1 MTEQMIQALQKAAN
15 GMQWANGQI
24 VIDKETFK
32 PQSATTPFENLVC
45 VPIPDKI
52 KTAVLFGANWYRN
65 NVWHQ
70 PNEKPDYDR
79 HIFAVTNY
87 SVYAGYFNGVNPA
100 TIVMWAYKE
109 DLLPEMKYNQRT
121 LDES

>member
-79 HIFAVTNY
+79 HIFAVTNIQAFV
-87 SVYAGYFNGVNPA
+87 S
-100 TIVMWAYKE
+100 
-109 DLLPEMKYNQRT
+109 
-121 LDES
+121 